1 MCANLS
7 VLGQLFG
14 KFIVVC
20 SIFVA
25 SPQTCTRVSDLH
37 FCWVLW
43 AFFIFQM
50 SRLTFSSRSVV
61 CPSRPASGGD
71 YSPVLDGRDGAS
83 RSIITHAAP
92 HHGADLSCT
101 ARDSNRLGHCG
112 RVALRGDQEPA
123 LVIFREVAARRDPLR
138 LRNHR
143 QTVGI
148 GEKISV

>member
-1 MCANLS
+1 MRICPF
-7 VLGQLFG
+7 LGSCLG
-14 KFIVVC
+14 SLLLCVPSLLHHRKPARVSRTC
-20 SIFVA
+20 IFVG
-25 SPQTCTRVSDLH
+25 
-37 FCWVLW
+37 FCGR
-43 AFFIFQM
+43 FSFFQM

-71 YSPVLDGRDGAS
+71 YSPVLEGRDGAS

-92 HHGADLSCT
+92 HHGADVSCT